1 MVFDKEKPCDIHL
14 IVASNGVGKTN
25 LLNAI
30 NWCLYG
36 DEPHTSGGAEGIKE
50 DRLPICNSISIQ
62 ETKENGEVIC
72 PVSVVIEAEDDKDMY
87 EFSRIIKWN
96 VNTMM
101 VSGKDE
107 FVIHYYPEVG
117 DPQIYEYGNA
127 DVIINRFLPKKIRKY
142 FYFDGEQ
149 LLFYFNPE
157 RDKISHIKDS
167 IYEIAGVNALQGV
180 QNHLGDRIKEYK
192 KEIGRKDPDF
202 SFAIDG

>member
-1 MVFDKEKPCDIHL
+1 M
-14 IVASNGVGKTN
+14 
-25 LLNAI
+25 
-30 NWCLYG
+30 
-36 DEPHTSGGAEGIKE
+36 
-50 DRLPICNSISIQ
+50 
-62 ETKENGEVIC
+62 IC
-72 PVSVVIEAEDDKDMY
+72 PVSVVIEAEDDKDRY

-180 QNHLGDRIKEYK
+180 QNHLISHLPLTVKLNNLLTEAKFDAYI
-192 KEIGRKDPDF
+192 
-202 SFAIDG
+202 